1 MWELVRLNS
10 KFHQIECQSVAVYCM
25 YLMSMENYT
34 DFIKFYINPI
44 EHSVHKC
51 KHKSNE
57 NISQS
62 IEDLHTLFYLF
73 RNEIWSLNPKL
84 LIHVA
89 AVIYNIYTST
99 ASSIYYLKS
108 KLEDLVYL
116 TLIHF
121 SNSKDHL
128 KQIIFAQYQ
137 ISIDYNDDNA
147 EIQLKYSERTHQ
159 LDLIDQVDLVLN
171 LIDKRTNLE
180 LMKTMFIT
188 LLDMYADVL
197 LNEHSVIEQ
206 LFIVK
211 AIQHLIEKDNVQKSI
226 DSEIVL
232 NLIEAI
238 LKRSSEQGNI
248 DTQVL
253 SVALMV
259 LGCVLENINGKC
271 INNLN
276 NLMDYLTNMFEMVED
291 EIFRKLLLEM
301 QQKIKRIKN
310 TSLKQPVKDQCT
322 IDDILYETRD
332 PLLPLRAHALIKL
345 KKKIE
350 SGNEMVL
357 AKKSAILIVI
367 QVIQRF

>member
-1 MWELVRLNS
+1 
-10 KFHQIECQSVAVYCM
+10 M

-34 DFIKFYINPI
+34 DFLKFYINPI
-44 EHSVHKC
+44 EQSVHAC
-51 KHKSNE
+51 KYKSNE

-84 LIHVA
+84 LTHV
-89 AVIYNIYTST
+89 VTIIYNIYIST

-116 TLIHF
+116 ILIHF

-128 KQIIFAQYQ
+128 KQIVFAQYK
-137 ISIDYNDDNA
+137 ISIEYNDDNA

-159 LDLIDQVDLVLN
+159 LDLEDQVDLVLN
-171 LIDKRTNLE
+171 LIDKHTNLE

-188 LLDMYADVL
+188 LLDMYTDIS
-197 LNEHSVIEQ
+197 LNEYSVMEK

-211 AIQHLIEKDNVQKSI
+211 AINHLIEKNDVQKSI
-226 DSEIVL
+226 DPDIVL
-232 NLIEAI
+232 NLIESI
-238 LKRSSEQGNI
+238 LKRSSEHVNI
-248 DTQVL
+248 DIQIL

-259 LGCVLENINGKC
+259 LRCVLENINDKC
-271 INNLN
+271 NNNLN
-276 NLMDYLTNMFEMVED
+276 CLMDYLTNIFKMVED
-291 EIFRKLLLEM
+291 EIFKELLLEI
-301 QQKIKRIKN
+301 QQKIKQIQN
-310 TSLKQPVKDQCT
+310 TSSKQPVRDQCT
-322 IDDILYETRD
+322 IDDILFETRD

-350 SGNEMVL
+350 SGDKMVL

-367 QVIQRF
+367 QVIHRFLF